1 MLIIPAFTPR
11 KQYGHN
17 HMAEVKTVLFRNF
30 SSEKFVGM
38 WNKEEFPFEPNQSM
52 HMEDWMARHFA
63 KHLANRELLRAGMD
77 NDTSPKK
84 PEDNVRFMEMFNKA
98 YIEGSES
105 SAVSPERARLNA
117 INLQHGNEAS
127 NAVPE
132 VGVAPEGTGHAP
144 VVEAP
149 IVAPVAVDSAVAD
162 DLQTPLDDDEEEFEG
177 LAEAVETEESK
188 PE

>member
-1 MLIIPAFTPR
+1 
-11 KQYGHN
+11 
-17 HMAEVKTVLFRNF
+17 MAEVKTVLFRNF

-38 WNKEEFPFEPNQSM
+38 WNSEQFPFEPNQSM
-52 HMEDWMARHFA
+52 YMEDWMARHFA

-84 PEDNVRFMEMFNKA
+84 PEDNPRFMEMFNKA

-105 SAVSPERARLNA
+105 EAVSPERARLNA
-117 INLQHGNEAS
+117 INLQHENVPS
-127 NAVPE
+127 NAVPAEKVADE
-132 VGVAPEGTGHAP
+132 VVP
-144 VVEAP
+144 EAP
-149 IVAPVAVDSAVAD
+149 IVALVAVDSAVAD

>member
-52 HMEDWMARHFA
+52 YMEDWMARHFA
-63 KHLANRELLRAGMD
+63 KHLANRELLKKGMD
-77 NDTSPKK
+77 NDTSPKTPK
-84 PEDNVRFMEMFNKA
+84 DNVHFMEMFNKA

-105 SAVSPERARLNA
+105 GAVSPEKARLNA
-117 INLQHGNEAS
+117 INLQHGNVAS
-127 NAVPE
+127 NSVPAEE
-132 VGVAPEGTGHAP
+132 VADVVAPE
-144 VVEAP
+144 EP
-149 IVAPVAVDSAVAD
+149 IVAPVAVDSAVES
-162 DLQTPLDDDEEEFEG
+162 DLQTPVDDEEEFEG
-177 LAEAVETEESK
+177 LAEAVETEETK

>member
-1 MLIIPAFTPR
+1 MS
-11 KQYGHN
+11 
-17 HMAEVKTVLFRNF
+17 EVKTVLFRNF

-52 HMEDWMARHFA
+52 YMEDWMARHFA
-63 KHLANRELLRAGMD
+63 KHLANRELLRAEMD

-84 PEDNVRFMEMFNKA
+84 PEDNPRFMEMFNKA

-105 SAVSPERARLNA
+105 EAVSPERARLNA
-117 INLQHGNEAS
+117 INLQHGNDVS

-132 VGVAPEGTGHAP
+132 IGVAPEGTGHAP
-144 VVEAP
+144 VEDP

-162 DLQTPLDDDEEEFEG
+162 DLQTPVDEEEEFEG
-177 LAEAVETEESK
+177 LAEAVETEEK
-188 PE
+188 E

>member
-1 MLIIPAFTPR
+1 
-11 KQYGHN
+11 
-17 HMAEVKTVLFRNF
+17 MAEVKTVLFRNF

-52 HMEDWMARHFA
+52 YMEDWMAQHFA

-84 PEDNVRFMEMFNKA
+84 PEDNPRFMEMFNKA

-105 SAVSPERARLNA
+105 GAVSPERARLNA

-127 NAVPE
+127 NAVPAEE
-132 VGVAPEGTGHAP
+132 VADA
-144 VVEAP
+144 VVPEAP

-177 LAEAVETEESK
+177 LEEAVETEESK